1 MKKKTLVSVIIPVYN
16 ENSTILKLIKK
27 VDSIKIYGFE
37 FQIVIVESNS
47 DDGSKDVVKKFE
59 KKKKFDLI
67 FQSVALG
74 KGSAVI
80 EGLKKS
86 KGDIIIINGIGMG
99 FRFRARQSL
108 CWR

>member
-1 MKKKTLVSVIIPVYN
+1 MKKKKLISVIIPVYN

-59 KKKKFDLI
+59 KKKK
-67 FQSVALG
+67 V
-74 KGSAVI
+74 
-80 EGLKKS
+80 
-86 KGDIIIINGIGMG
+86 
-99 FRFRARQSL
+99 
-108 CWR
+108 